1 MAKIRLLALYLRTAI
16 SPTLAAHI
24 LANIGVPIKI
34 KGALNFSYDWEC
46 FHKKLKELEF

>member
-1 MAKIRLLALYLRTAI
+1 MNCNFSNFGGAY
-16 SPTLAAHI
+16 I

-34 KGALNFSYDWEC
+34 KGALNSSYHGEC